1 MIICGQLNPDKV
13 LLEQLKLFA
22 EDTSVVVLV
31 ENTSNLVDMRFI
43 HCIDRTLNSISEE
56 ELKDFAPD
64 LLITIG
70 GAVVSKK
77 LRPIYANTVQQNIGK
92 LGMSFHIWIRINV

>member
-1 MIICGQLNPDKV
+1 MQLERKMVICGQLDANPIV
-13 LLEQLKLFA
+13 LAQLKIFA

-31 ENTSNLVDMRFI
+31 ENTSNLVDMQFI
-43 HCIDRTLNSISEE
+43 HCIDRTLNSIT
-56 ELKDFAPD
+56 ELELENYAPD

-77 LRPIYANTVQQNIGK
+77 IKA
-92 LGMSFHIWIRINV
+92 FIRKQKPK